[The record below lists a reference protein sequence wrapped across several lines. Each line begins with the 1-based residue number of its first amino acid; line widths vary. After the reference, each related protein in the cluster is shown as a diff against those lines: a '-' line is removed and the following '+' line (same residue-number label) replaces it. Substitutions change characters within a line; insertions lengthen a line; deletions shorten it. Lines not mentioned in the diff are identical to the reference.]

1 MARLTLVLGGVR
13 SGKSRFAEVLARAS
27 QRVVYLATARPDDAE
42 MAERI
47 AVHRRRRERQAPA
60 WRTVEEPWD
69 VPAALTAALAA
80 DPGPEACVL
89 LECLS
94 LWLTNLL
101 VGLPARPAL
110 DDAAVAGRLDAL
122 LEAAR
127 AGSGRVVVV
136 SSEVGCGLLPP
147 NALARR
153 FGDLLGEANQ
163 RLAAAADEVHAC
175 VAGIPVPL
183 KVTR

>member
-1 MARLTLVLGGVR
+1 
-13 SGKSRFAEVLARAS
+13 
-27 QRVVYLATARPDDAE
+27 
-42 MAERI
+42 
-47 AVHRRRRERQAPA
+47 PA

-110 DDAAVAGRLDAL
+110 DDAGGAGRLDAL

-127 AGSGRVVVV
+127 AGSGRGGVV
-136 SSEVGCGLLPP
+136 SSEVGCGRLPP
-147 NALARR
+147 RPLARR
-153 FGDLLGEANQ
+153 VADLLRRASQ
-163 RLAAAADEVHAC
+163 RVAAAADEVHAC